1 MAVLESWAVIARQKT
16 APLLSP
22 NTESRLNDEIKTK
35 TLEINRR
42 LNKIRDLENKIM
54 LLEQELDKEAERLE
68 NSEKLIRV
76 YEHQIRHNKKMAD
89 QGLHEAI
96 MGLPAARPEEWSSE
110 DVPEYLKEEIY
121 HELHETLCDAD
132 DGSDITEDPRYE

>member
-1 MAVLESWAVIARQKT
+1 
-16 APLLSP
+16 
-22 NTESRLNDEIKTK
+22 
-35 TLEINRR
+35 
-42 LNKIRDLENKIM
+42 M

-76 YEHQIRHNKKMAD
+76 YEHQIRHNKKMTD

-121 HELHETLCDAD
+121 HWRKLFRGLFARK
-132 DGSDITEDPRYE
+132 GRPR